1 MELTGKCQACLEE
14 TCEESQISIYSDENL
29 KDIFHDVTS
38 IKIDREDGLPGVL
51 CVKCHTRL
59 LDAHQFRQMCA
70 VSALK
75 FHKILDN
82 LVPKRTKNPLPLKKK
97 KKPGRKSVK
106 KVKKQIKKEFRSEEE
121 EEELYSSELHPT
133 EYVSVELPE
142 EHTKVLSPKR
152 EQNDDVDDSNS
163 FHGFSDTF
171 RENKE
176 TGETDEPEGVTIKPD
191 PEEMPDS
198 IREMQKSKPV
208 AASDFSCYIC
218 KRVFRRKSGLI
229 THVTQVHKNIK
240 ASVCK
245 ICGNDCLRIPKLEVH
260 MTEVHGIIKGLSCKI
275 CGKTYKHRDS
285 LLMHSRQMHGENG
298 PVKKPRNIICEEC
311 GKAFPCKNTLLRHSY
326 THSGIRPFVCSHC
339 PKTFETKSKLKVHV
353 MRHEGIKNHVCTVCG
368 LRKTTASELKV
379 HMNLHTRERTF
390 PCQFCSRICFKMT
403 NLKRHVNLVHL
414 GIKAYSCKECGRA
427 FGKQETLRHHEMIHT
442 GEKPEVCNVCGKR
455 FIQKIALK
463 KHMQT
468 HERHK

>member
-51 CVKCHTRL
+51 CGKCHTRL

-97 KKPGRKSVK
+97 KKPGRKSARKVK
-106 KVKKQIKKEFRSEEE
+106 KKQIKKEFRSEEE
-121 EEELYSSELHPT
+121 ELYSNSELHPT

-152 EQNDDVDDSNS
+152 EQNDDVDDSFHS
-163 FHGFSDTF
+163 FIDTS
-171 RENKE
+171 RENLEEGKI
-176 TGETDEPEGVTIKPD
+176 DEPEGIIIKPD

-218 KRVFRRKSGLI
+218 KKVFLRKSGLT
-229 THVTQVHKNIK
+229 THLTQVHMNTK

-245 ICGNDCLRIPKLEVH
+245 ICGKDCLRTPKLDVH
-260 MTEVHGIIKGLSCKI
+260 MTEVHGITEGLSCKI

-298 PVKKPRNIICEEC
+298 PVKKPRNVICEEC
-311 GKAFPCKNTLLRHSY
+311 GKAFPCRSTLLRHSY
-326 THSGIRPFVCSHC
+326 THSGLRPFACTHC
-339 PKTFETKSKLKVHV
+339 PRKFETKSKLKDHM
-353 MRHEGIKNHVCTVCG
+353 MRHDGIKNHVCTICG
-368 LRKTTASELKV
+368 LRKTTTNELKV
-379 HMNLHTRERTF
+379 HMNYHTKEKTHT
-390 PCQFCSRICFKMT
+390 CQHCSKIYT
-403 NLKRHVNLVHL
+403 SITSLKRHVNLVHL
-414 GIKAYSCKECGRA
+414 GIKAYSCTTCGRA
-427 FGKQETLRHHEMIHT
+427 FGKVETLKHHEMTHT
-442 GEKPEVCNVCGKR
+442 GEKPEVCNVCGKG
-455 FIQKIALK
+455 FIQRVALK